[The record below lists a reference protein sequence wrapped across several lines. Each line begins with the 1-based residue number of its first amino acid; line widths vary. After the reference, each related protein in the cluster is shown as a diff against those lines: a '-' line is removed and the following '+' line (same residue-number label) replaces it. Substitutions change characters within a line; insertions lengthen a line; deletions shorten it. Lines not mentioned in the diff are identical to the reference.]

1 MRTIEWREEMNVHD
15 IIQSHLKEIGAEG
28 LANGDEEC
36 GCDINDLAPCGEAC
50 MECVPAHRCFIRGLS
65 EPGYIAIGSSHL
77 YVRAPRRASN
87 AKITGPGTSPGE
99 AK

>member
-1 MRTIEWREEMNVHD
+1 MNVHD

-36 GCDINDLAPCGEAC
+36 GCDIDDLAPCGEAC

-65 EPGYIAIGSSHL
+65 DPGYIAMGSSHL
-77 YVRAPRRASN
+77 YVRASRQASN
-87 AKITGPGTSPGE
+87 SIVGQRDAAPTLLGGGDDGGGR
-99 AK
+99 